1 MPLKKDIK
9 LVRSLQQKKFRNEHG
24 LFLVEGKKMV
34 EEALTSSFR
43 LHSLYT
49 TDEHWGDER
58 AIKVNSKEME
68 MMTALASSSPYLAVL
83 HKKESKLTDVLDL
96 KSTVV
101 VLDGIADPG
110 NMGTIL
116 RTAEWFGITTVLCT
130 PDCVELYN
138 PKTVQSTMGSL
149 LRTTVVDAEMSDI
162 MQLLKSNGYRVTGA
176 DMDGTSLYEFPFQS
190 KEAIV
195 IGSESHGIRPQ
206 MREAMDAFITI
217 PGSGKAESL
226 NASIAASIILSEV
239 YRRK

>member
-34 EEALTSSFR
+34 EEALTSSFG
-43 LHSLYT
+43 LHSLYS
-49 TDEHWGDER
+49 TDELFNDER
-58 AIKVNSKEME
+58 VIKVNNKEME
-68 MMTALASSSPYLAVL
+68 MMTALSSPSSYLAVL
-83 HKKESKLTDVLDL
+83 YKKENKLTEVLDL
-96 KSTVV
+96 KGTVL

-116 RTAEWFGITTVLCT
+116 RTAEWFGIVHVFCT
-130 PDCVELYN
+130 DDCVELYN

-149 LRTTVVDAEMSDI
+149 FRTTVVEAEAGEI
-162 MQLLKSNGYRVTGA
+162 VALLKSNDYRLTGA
-176 DMDGTSLYEFPFQS
+176 DINGTSLYDFPLLP

-195 IGSESHGIRPQ
+195 IGSESHGIRTQ
-206 MREAMDAFITI
+206 MREAMDAYITI

-226 NASIAASIILSEV
+226 NASIATSIILSEV
-239 YRRK
+239 FRRK